1 MASGV
6 VPPVEIEEDDDLF
19 EIDLEAVNSIIS
31 PPNFSDDTCGFF
43 TTAGGATLLA
53 NCLLPITDVSNA
65 VPIGDSNEGE
75 IFLFAMP
82 SEPTHLEK
90 ALQLPLGL
98 GLHRALIDCL
108 EMKITSR

>member
-1 MASGV
+1 MASGID
-6 VPPVEIEEDDDLF
+6 PLEIEEDDDLF

-43 TTAGGATLLA
+43 TTAGDTTLLA
-53 NCLLPITDVSNA
+53 NCLLPITDVSSA
-65 VPIGDSNEGE
+65 VPVGDSNECE

-90 ALQLPLGL
+90 ALQLPLGFE
-98 GLHRALIDCL
+98 LHRALIDCL
-108 EMKITSR
+108 EMKITSQ